1 MTPDE
6 ARDKLEE
13 FRVLVD
19 DVDRRIVALLNER
32 TRVVENIGRVKRQTQ
47 MPIYEPRRED
57 QVFANVSATNRGPL
71 TEEAVPHLRAHH
83 RRNAHDP
90 ARVDGIRW
98 RQINVSRHAAGR
110 HGATDPGGH

>member
-6 ARDKLEE
+6 VRDKLDK

-47 MPIYEPRRED
+47 MPIYEPKRED
-57 QVFANVSATNRGPL
+57 QVFANISASNRGPL
-71 TEEAVPHLRAHH
+71 TEEAV
-83 RRNAHDP
+83 RRIFERIIDEMRMIQ
-90 ARVDGIRW
+90 RVWMKSNGEK
-98 RQINVSRHAAGR
+98 
-110 HGATDPGGH
+110 